1 MEPNLGQ
8 PPGFGLQRLRLES
21 KALRKHRKSPR
32 KNTLMPRKDVIKI
45 VLSKEQHEIL
55 KRLAQRLGISESE
68 TMRTAF
74 MEYAKNLSLISEYI
88 KTNFKT

>member
-1 MEPNLGQ
+1 MAPETKGSPKPWQPETAKSQAETEP
-8 PPGFGLQRLRLES
+8 
-21 KALRKHRKSPR
+21 KKSPR
-32 KNTLMPRKDVIKI
+32 NNTLMPRKDVIKI

-88 KTNFKT
+88 KTNFKA